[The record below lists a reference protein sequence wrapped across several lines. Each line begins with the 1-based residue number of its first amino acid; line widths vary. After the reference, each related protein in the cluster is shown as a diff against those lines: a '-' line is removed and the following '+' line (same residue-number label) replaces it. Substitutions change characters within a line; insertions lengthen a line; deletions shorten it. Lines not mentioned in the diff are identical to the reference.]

1 MIIISIV
8 LILLLLFFAFCWWMA
23 GYVMTGK
30 KQTLEEAF
38 TWQKDHYDTSFYDPL
53 EKTDYTVE
61 GDGGY
66 ILHVHFLK
74 NPVETTKYMLIS
86 HGYTD
91 NRNGDLK
98 YVKMYLDYG
107 FNCILYDLRGHGMNA
122 PAFTSYGILEAK
134 DLLKMIEDSRKR
146 YTDMTVLGLHGE
158 SLGAATTAT
167 VMKYKPKVD
176 FAVADC
182 GFSDIENVI
191 RGAYVSRHLPSWLF
205 NIADFGARIR
215 FHYALKDMR
224 PIDSLSDNT
233 VPILFIHGANDDF
246 ILPKNSEDMKNATAG
261 YAEFYTIPGA
271 GHAESVLAGT
281 DAYRNYVKNF
291 IEKVLQCKAR

>member
-8 LILLLLFFAFCWWMA
+8 LILLLLFLALCWWMA

-38 TWQKDHYDTSFYDPL
+38 AWQKDHYDTSFYDPL
-53 EKTDYTVE
+53 EKMDYTVE

-107 FNCILYDLRGHGMNA
+107 
-122 PAFTSYGILEAK
+122 
-134 DLLKMIEDSRKR
+134 
-146 YTDMTVLGLHGE
+146 
-158 SLGAATTAT
+158 
-167 VMKYKPKVD
+167 
-176 FAVADC
+176 
-182 GFSDIENVI
+182 
-191 RGAYVSRHLPSWLF
+191 
-205 NIADFGARIR
+205 
-215 FHYALKDMR
+215 
-224 PIDSLSDNT
+224 
-233 VPILFIHGANDDF
+233 
-246 ILPKNSEDMKNATAG
+246 
-261 YAEFYTIPGA
+261 
-271 GHAESVLAGT
+271 
-281 DAYRNYVKNF
+281 
-291 IEKVLQCKAR
+291 